1 MAHQIWRAMRLAAFV
16 LCLVAG
22 ISLAVR
28 GQTPAPPSSV
38 PQTSAPAP
46 QRGGRGGGPP
56 IVSPEI
62 AADRTVTYRLRA
74 PNATQVAV
82 RVAGTRLAMT
92 KSDQGIWST
101 TSGPLEP
108 DLYAYSFDVDG
119 VTIPDP
125 ANRQYETSFN
135 SFQSLLAVPG
145 PAMWLPHAGV
155 AQGAIARHVFH
166 SSVAGDDREFF
177 VYTPAS
183 YDARRQRPYPVLY
196 LLHGLGDDAGRWF
209 NGGGANRIL
218 DNLIAGGKAEP
229 MIVVGTLGYGTAD
242 GPAKAMTPDNVR
254 GYERI
259 LLTEII
265 PVVEREYRAGTS
277 AAERAIAGLSMGG
290 ATATYVGLN
299 HPDRFGWIG
308 SFSGAYAMWP
318 EGTTAPG
325 VTSAVTNVLPPDVF
339 DRTFPSLS
347 ARSTKN
353 LRLLW
358 IACGTSDGLIALNRR
373 YRDWLTAKGV
383 TFTAI
388 ETPGSHAWNVW
399 KQNLTD
405 FAPLLF
411 RAR

>member
-1 MAHQIWRAMRLAAFV
+1 M
-16 LCLVAG
+16 
-22 ISLAVR
+22 
-28 GQTPAPPSSV
+28 
-38 PQTSAPAP
+38 
-46 QRGGRGGGPP
+46 
-56 IVSPEI
+56 
-62 AADRTVTYRLRA
+62 VTFRLRA

-82 RVAGTRLAMT
+82 QVAGTRLALT
-92 KSDQGIWST
+92 KSDQGVWSA
-101 TSGPLEP
+101 TSSPLEP

-119 VTIPDP
+119 ITIPDP
-125 ANRQYETSFN
+125 GNRQYQTSFN
-135 SFQSLLAVPG
+135 GFQSLLVMPG
-145 PAMWLPHAGV
+145 SAMWLPHAGV

-229 MIVVGTLGYGTAD
+229 MIVVATLGYGTAD

-265 PVVEREYRAGTS
+265 PAVEREYRAGTS

-290 ATATYVGLN
+290 ATAVYVGLN
-299 HPDRFGWIG
+299 HPDRFEWIG
-308 SFSGAYAMWP
+308 SYSGAFAMWP
-318 EGTTAPG
+318 EGTIAPG
-325 VTSAVTNVLPPDVF
+325 VTAPTTAALPQDIF

-347 ARSTKN
+347 ARSAKN

-358 IACGTSDGLIALNRR
+358 IACGTSDGLIALNRQ
-373 YRDWLTAKGV
+373 YRDWLTRKGI
-383 TFTAI
+383 TFTPV

-411 RAR
+411 QAR